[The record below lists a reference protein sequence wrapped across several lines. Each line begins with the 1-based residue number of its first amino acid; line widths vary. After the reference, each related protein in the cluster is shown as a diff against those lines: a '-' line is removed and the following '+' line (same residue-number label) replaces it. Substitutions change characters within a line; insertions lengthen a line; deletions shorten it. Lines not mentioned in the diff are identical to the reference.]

1 MWEEKDVEI
10 YERLK
15 QRAVSLEKE
24 IPEFIKEIIEREMHR
39 NTDG

>member
-1 MWEEKDVEI
+1 MWEGEDIEI

-24 IPEFIKEIIEREMHR
+24 IPEFVKEIIEREMRR
-39 NTDG
+39 NGDG